1 MRFCLIILG
10 TMQQFL
16 CMGRCENFLF
26 LVNLFRHPLVKPSQ
40 CKYAL
45 YFMLGNTNFSQGP
58 SIEDENLKGI
68 IPRIIGDIFKEVQKA
83 PDYMEFTVK
92 ASYLE
97 IYLERI
103 RDLLDGD

>member
-1 MRFCLIILG
+1 MLIRCRLHLG
-10 TMQQFL
+10 RHLL
-16 CMGRCENFLF
+16 CKHVCIISSLLTR
-26 LVNLFRHPLVKPSQ
+26 K
-40 CKYAL
+40 
-45 YFMLGNTNFSQGP
+45 GP
-58 SIEDENLKGI
+58 SIEDEKLKGV

-103 RDLLDGD
+103 RDLLDGSLAL